1 MTLSNKKIEQ
11 ILFYSNEG
19 ISDHAISKKLKIDH
33 HTVKKY
39 RIGQFIPKPKSSSTQ
54 TSQRTSTFEDDRYIN
69 DDGHDF
75 PQEHSQMREYQQQS
89 DNPFTLP
96 KELQEEIHIPF
107 SKLRVGGRLASEMLH
122 EPLGLSPEPNSRPP
136 VQTTYGDFIHVPR
149 SRKPEPQRSDNNAQ
163 LLELKQLIQ
172 EKKARNDEIAIA
184 GMERDIKRYEERIKR
199 IEEEGRI
206 EREQIQKKADIRRE
220 EQKAFNQ
227 SYHKP
232 TIPKPEPLPEPEPEI
247 KLSFKELKSR
257 LTGDV
262 LKDEKYYKDQA
273 QHLDSYDQ
281 RKLYSEHIRLSYGD
295 EKEEDEDEEEYE

>member
-11 ILFYSNEG
+11 ILSYSNEG
-19 ISDHAISKKLKIDH
+19 LSDHKISKKLKIDH

-39 RIGQFIPKPKSSSTQ
+39 RTGQFIPKPKSSSTQ
-54 TSQRTSTFEDDRYIN
+54 TSQRTSAFEDDRYIN

-75 PQEHSQMREYQQQS
+75 PQEHSQMRKYQQQS

-107 SKLRVGGRLASEMLH
+107 SKLRVGGRLASEILH

-136 VQTTYGDFIHVPR
+136 VQTTYGNFIHVPR
-149 SRKPEPQRSDNNAQ
+149 SRKPESQRSDNNAQ

-172 EKKARNDEIAIA
+172 EKKARNDETAIA
-184 GMERDIKRYEERIKR
+184 GMERDIKRHEERIKR

-232 TIPKPEPLPEPEPEI
+232 TIPKPEPLPEPEI

-262 LKDEKYYKDQA
+262 FKDEKYYKDYA
-273 QHLDSYDQ
+273 QHLDIYDQ
-281 RKLYSEHIRLSYGD
+281 RKLYSEHVRLIYSG